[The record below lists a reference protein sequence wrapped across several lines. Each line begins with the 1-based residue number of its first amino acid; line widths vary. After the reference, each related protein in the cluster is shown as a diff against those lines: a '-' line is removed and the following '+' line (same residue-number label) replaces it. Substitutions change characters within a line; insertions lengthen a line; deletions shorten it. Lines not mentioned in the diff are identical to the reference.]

1 MPQYRFP
8 KWILCFSVL
17 AALSLSSC
25 GMELGWPEPAA
36 KDDSDSTTQSKLRIF
51 VTDATTDGKIGSGGV
66 GQADSFCEQDANK
79 PDTGTYRALLSDGS
93 NRVALPLTQRKDWVL
108 AATRTYIRPDG
119 TVIGTTTSQA
129 VFAFPLKASIDKDS
143 LLVWTGT
150 AGSAWTSGLG
160 CTAWTKDG
168 TVDSGI
174 FGYSDRINSEALV
187 GATGSCDVAKHL
199 YCVEQ
204 PALDEDE

>member
-1 MPQYRFP
+1 
-8 KWILCFSVL
+8 VL

-25 GMELGWPEPAA
+25 GMELGWPEPVA
-36 KDDSDSTTQSKLRIF
+36 KDDSDSTTESKLRIF
-51 VTDATTDGKIGSGGV
+51 VTDATTDGKIGSGGI

-79 PDTGTYRALLSDGS
+79 PETGTYRALLSDGS

-108 AATRTYIRPDG
+108 AAKRTYIRPDG

-129 VFAFPLKASIDKDS
+129 VFAFPLKASIAKES
-143 LLVWTGT
+143 YAVWTGI
-150 AGSAWTSGLG
+150 GGGAWTAGLG

-168 TVDSGI
+168 TGDSGI
-174 FGYSDRINSEALV
+174 YGHSDRINSEILV
-187 GATGSCDVAKHL
+187 AATGSCEIARRL

-204 PALDEDE
+204 PAVDEED